1 MKLHEFIA
9 ISLSLMQFPIFAAEI
24 EYQMDFGVIIHNDM
38 GEPVGFEKTKNI
50 LISNKGES
58 SLFGLVVTSPETD
71 EFTLSSVHVL
81 PPSNGEDRP
90 RKMMGKPM
98 RIAGRGAIFMRT
110 DSHDIP
116 GTYAMEVYIN
126 NQLHHTIEYHLTTK
140 LANNQL

>member
-24 EYQMDFGVIIHNDM
+24 EYQMDFGVIIHNDL

-50 LISNKGES
+50 PISSKGEP

-71 EFTLSSVHVL
+71 EFTLSSVHIL
-81 PPSNGEDRP
+81 PPNSNDEGP

-98 RIAGRGAIFMRT
+98 RIQGRGAIF
-110 DSHDIP
+110 
-116 GTYAMEVYIN
+116 YAN
-126 NQLHHTIEYHLTTK
+126 
-140 LANNQL
+140 